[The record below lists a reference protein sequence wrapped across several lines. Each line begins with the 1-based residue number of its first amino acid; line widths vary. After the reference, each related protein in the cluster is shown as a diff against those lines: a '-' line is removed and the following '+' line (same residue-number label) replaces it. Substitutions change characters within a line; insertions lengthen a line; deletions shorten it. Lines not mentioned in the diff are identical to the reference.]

1 MSKRP
6 ESAVEFDTTKYS
18 ISGDRRR
25 VLRAAAGTV
34 AIGSLGLLAGCAGL
48 TNGSG
53 EPTVRVINE
62 DEISHLVGVT
72 VTDDT
77 GDIVEEASPEEIQP
91 GVSREF
97 TSDGYADGEYQV
109 EVAGDTEPAFK
120 QTTRWTDLDRCPS
133 LVFEVRIT
141 RVDGRQT
148 IAGFDECES
157 E

>member
-1 MSKRP
+1 MSQRP
-6 ESAVEFDTTKYS
+6 DSTIESDTTKHS
-18 ISGDRRR
+18 ISEDRRR
-25 VLRAAAGTV
+25 FLHAAAGTV
-34 AIGSLGLLAGCAGL
+34 AIGSLGMLAGCAGL

-53 EPTVRVINE
+53 EFTVRVINE
-62 DEISHLVGVT
+62 DEISHLVGVR
-72 VTDDT
+72 VTNEA
-77 GDIVEEASPEEIQP
+77 GAVVEEASPEEIQR

-120 QTTRWTDLDRCPS
+120 QTTQWTDLDRCPS

-141 RVDGRQT
+141 RTDGRQT
-148 IAGFDECES
+148 IAGSDECES

>member
-1 MSKRP
+1 M
-6 ESAVEFDTTKYS
+6 
-18 ISGDRRR
+18 
-25 VLRAAAGTV
+25 
-34 AIGSLGLLAGCAGL
+34 
-48 TNGSG
+48 
-53 EPTVRVINE
+53 
-62 DEISHLVGVT
+62 T

-91 GVSREF
+91 GTSREF

-141 RVDGRQT
+141 RADGRQT